1 MARTDDYRV
10 PEASGWGGF
19 ELRDDELLGK
29 HRSVITEMVSVSNS
43 LYLQSLSM
51 DYDVRSLFKL
61 AIRPKNPEW
70 RIQSYESELP
80 NQVYDS

>member
-19 ELRDDELLGK
+19 ELNDDELLSK
-29 HRSVITEMVSVSNS
+29 HRSVITEKVSVSATLFLN
-43 LYLQSLSM
+43 SLSM
-51 DYDVRSLFKL
+51 DYDVSSLFKT
-61 AIRPKNPEW
+61 ATGSKNSEW
-70 RIQSYESELP
+70 RIQPDKGKLP